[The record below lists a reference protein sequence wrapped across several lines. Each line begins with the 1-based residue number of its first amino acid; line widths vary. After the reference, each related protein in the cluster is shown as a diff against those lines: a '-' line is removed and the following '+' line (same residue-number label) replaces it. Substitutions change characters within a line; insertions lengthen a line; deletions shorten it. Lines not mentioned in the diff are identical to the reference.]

1 MRICVLTHVEE
12 SRMSLQSSRADPRA
26 PTARIFVPQEALE
39 SWVAEGRAQLLGETL
54 LLEGVGFSLTGAVH
68 FVSEVAGGGDEPALV
83 GKVKT
88 LSQLAELGGEHCA
101 ASVVLGDNA
110 YEVVEG
116 FVAQPEQPGT
126 VPHAR
131 LIQLFS
137 VS

>member
-1 MRICVLTHVEE
+1 
-12 SRMSLQSSRADPRA
+12 MSLHSSRADPRA
-26 PTARIFVPQEALE
+26 STARIFVPQEALE
-39 SWVAEGRAQLLGETL
+39 TWVAEGRAQLLGETL
-54 LLEGVGFSLTGAVH
+54 LLEGIGFALTGAVH

-88 LSQLAELGGEHCA
+88 LSQLTELGGEHCA

-116 FVAQPEQPGT
+116 FVAQPEKPDSVSQT
-126 VPHAR
+126 R
-131 LIQLFS
+131 ILQLFS